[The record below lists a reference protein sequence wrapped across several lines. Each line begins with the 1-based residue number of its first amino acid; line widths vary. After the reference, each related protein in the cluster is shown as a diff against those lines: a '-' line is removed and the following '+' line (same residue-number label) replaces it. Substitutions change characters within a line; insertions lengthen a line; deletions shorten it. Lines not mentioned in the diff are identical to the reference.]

1 MDSIVNKL
9 TEIEDSA
16 SAIVAHAETQKE
28 VLDREYDEK
37 RRAFD
42 EDLEKQTQARINA
55 IRDELEKNTS
65 GILDSQ
71 NGASTET
78 IRALQ
83 KEYEEKHTE
92 YAHEILRR
100 ITEV

>member
-9 TEIEDSA
+9 TKIEDTA

-71 NGASTET
+71 SGASTET

>member
-1 MDSIVNKL
+1 MDSIINRL
-9 TEIEDSA
+9 TEIEETA
-16 SAIVAHAETQKE
+16 SSIVEHAEEQKA
-28 VLDREYDEK
+28 VLDKEYDEK

-65 GILDSQ
+65 GILNSQ

>member
-9 TEIEDSA
+9 TEIEDAA

-28 VLDREYDEK
+28 VLDKEYDEK

-71 NGASTET
+71 SGASTET